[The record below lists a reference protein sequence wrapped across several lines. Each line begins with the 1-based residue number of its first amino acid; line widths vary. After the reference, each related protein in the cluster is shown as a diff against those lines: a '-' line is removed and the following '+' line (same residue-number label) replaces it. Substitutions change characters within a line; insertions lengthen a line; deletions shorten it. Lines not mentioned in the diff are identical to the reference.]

1 MKKILPCIIGLGYVG
16 LPILLRLQKKFKCLG
31 FDINKKRILDLK
43 KKKDTNKE
51 FTKNQLSLNNNS
63 FFSNNEQFLK
73 KFNFFII
80 TVPTPIYANKKP
92 DLNPLFKASSM
103 IAKHLKKG
111 DIVFIESTVYPGVTK
126 HICKNILEKFSKLR
140 GGTDFCIGYS
150 PERINPGD
158 TNHTIDKITK
168 IVSHNSSKS
177 EFNNKI
183 NIVYKSISKKLIYSK
198 IIEEAETAKVI
209 ENIQRDLNIALM
221 NEILIISNKLG
232 LNFNNIHKLAS
243 SKWNFIKIK
252 PGLVGGHCL
261 PVDPYYFSEVARKNN
276 ISADIILTGRKVNN
290 NMVNYVSSQIYKKI
304 RNSSKKKKQNILL
317 IGATYKPNVSD
328 YRNSLAI
335 KIFENLKKNKNIKVD
350 CYDSEIDND
359 AIKRFKIKK
368 NIKLI
373 DTYDY
378 YVFLVNHKKNQKIYN
393 NIINK
398 GAQNKI
404 LDFFGFY
411 S

>member
-1 MKKILPCIIGLGYVG
+1 
-16 LPILLRLQKKFKCLG
+16 
-31 FDINKKRILDLK
+31 
-43 KKKDTNKE
+43 
-51 FTKNQLSLNNNS
+51 
-63 FFSNNEQFLK
+63 
-73 KFNFFII
+73 
-80 TVPTPIYANKKP
+80 
-92 DLNPLFKASSM
+92 
-103 IAKHLKKG
+103 
-111 DIVFIESTVYPGVTK
+111 
-126 HICKNILEKFSKLR
+126 
-140 GGTDFCIGYS
+140 
-150 PERINPGD
+150 
-158 TNHTIDKITK
+158 
-168 IVSHNSSKS
+168 
-177 EFNNKI
+177 
-183 NIVYKSISKKLIYSK
+183 
-198 IIEEAETAKVI
+198 
-209 ENIQRDLNIALM
+209 M

-328 YRNSLAI
+328 YRNSLAL

-350 CYDSEIDND
+350 CYDSEINND

>member
-350 CYDSEIDND
+350 CYDSEINND